1 MIARLNLFRLN
12 AARLNDARLPPGGIV
27 VLNGVEVSRS
37 ARIDG
42 AGVTYQLNHAPDTL
56 QLRIGTPVVPVAG
69 QTITLWVGAADAAHL
84 LFSGRILEV
93 TALYEGERPALVA
106 YDVHAI
112 DPTWLINRQVVSAQY
127 TNQSATAIAQD
138 LLARFTRGFSGTA
151 IVAGLPTIDEI
162 TFTNEQVADCFTRI
176 AQRIGGYWYCD
187 YTYVVHLFLDE
198 GKTAHPITQADPYGS
213 RHHTLDEDLSQVAT
227 KIIGRGGGAQA
238 AVPLLPGDT
247 SLPVTEHVWYSPSG
261 GLVESGTQ
269 RITYTGLGGT
279 NETGSTLGLMTP
291 PAAPGNLGTFQQ
303 TGGSLA
309 PGTYRIAY
317 TYVVGPPNNV
327 TGETTSGP
335 YSTITVP
342 SGGTGQNWIQDLAP
356 PPATDPRQ
364 IGLRAYLTDPNGT
377 VLWTSADPAYYIPLP
392 VSVVEW
398 TGAQAHGKNPPPV
411 NTAGPITV
419 VPGASAIPVAE
430 CGNFAAA
437 GWILGPGGQ
446 TIRYTGRTVT
456 SGAGSLTGVPPTGE
470 GAVTAAINAGTFRM
484 IPYLAGVPASGPG
497 AIVSPIKAGDEIA
510 IRYEETNT
518 TAAHDMGV
526 RFGGVDADGIL
537 EQPFSDGR
545 FGLIELTATVRA
557 LLADRSTPIQ
567 IVRFESRDPLLE
579 VGSTVQIDLDTP
591 AIHGLY
597 RIHTVSLTEI
607 GIGGRFGMAPWPL
620 RHVTATNKLFSF
632 DDLVRRW
639 RLTANPG

>member
-37 ARIDG
+37 VRIDG

-127 TNQSATAIAQD
+127 TNQSATAIAND
-138 LLARFTRGFSGTA
+138 VLTRFTRGFSGAA

-238 AVPLLPGDT
+238 SVD
-247 SLPVTEHVWYSPSG
+247 LPVGSTTLPIADATWYSASG
-261 GLVESGTQ
+261 GLVETGSQ
-269 RITYTGLGGT
+269 RISYTGLAGTGEGGANQAAAQVTPTMPPNTQMGGGGT
-279 NETGSTLGLMTP
+279 LPPGAYST
-291 PAAPGNLGTFQQ
+291 
-303 TGGSLA
+303 
-309 PGTYRIAY
+309 AY
-317 TYVVGPPNNV
+317 TYRTASGETMIGPVTTVSLVAPNNSIGIFAYLDFPPPGTAPLGSITHLEAYFGSTPATMKRLSFPV
-327 TGETTSGP
+327 AFPIDTSDFWSVLSLAAASGP
-335 YSTITVP
+335 
-342 SGGTGQNWIQDLAP
+342 AP
-356 PPATDPRQ
+356 P
-364 IGLRAYLTDPNGT
+364 
-377 VLWTSADPAYYIPLP
+377 TS
-392 VSVVEW
+392 
-398 TGAQAHGKNPPPV
+398 
-411 NTAGPITV
+411 NTAGIPAIPTP
-419 VPGASAIPVAE
+419 PGSPAIPVDDLTP
-430 CGNFAAA
+430 FPTA
-437 GWILGPGGQ
+437 GWVIAGAQYL
-446 TIRYTGRTVT
+446 RYTGKTAATGV
-456 SGAGSLTGVPPTGE
+456 GSLTG
-470 GAVTAAINAGTFRM
+470 I
-484 IPYLAGVPASGPG
+484 PASGSGAITAPIKEGVIRLVPHLTGIPASGTG
-497 AIVSPIKAGDEIA
+497 AIVTPIKAGDEIA
-510 IRYEETNT
+510 IRYEETNA

-557 LLADRSTPIQ
+557 LLADRATPIQ
-567 IVRFESRDPLLE
+567 IVRFESRDMTLE

-591 AIHGLY
+591 AIHGTY
-597 RIHTVSLTEI
+597 RIHTVSLSEI